1 MRELHVHVPGAS
13 PVSASLHGQG
23 GGTLLALAH
32 GAGGTRS
39 TPQLLRLAESLASG
53 GRRVLLF
60 NFPYSEAGRRAPDRP
75 AALEAT
81 VRAVAR
87 HVREQLA
94 PARLVLGGRS
104 MGGRMASQCV
114 AAGLACDALLL
125 LAYPLHPPGQPGQ
138 LRDAHLP
145 RIGTPMLFVQ
155 GTRDAFARSDLL
167 EATLARLQTRA
178 RLCSIADGDHSFA
191 VPARSGRKPAEVEA
205 GIAGSIE
212 EWLSAL
218 GL

>member
-1 MRELHVHVPGAS
+1 MLEMRIDVPGAG

-23 GGTLLALAH
+23 GSTLLALAH
-32 GAGGTRS
+32 GAGGTRT
-39 TPQLLRLAESLASG
+39 TPQLVRLADRLATG
-53 GRRVLLF
+53 GRRALLF

-81 VRAVAR
+81 VRAVAQ
-87 HVREQLA
+87 HAREQLA

-114 AAGLACDALLL
+114 AAGLACEALLL

-167 EATLARLQTRA
+167 EATLARLQPRA
-178 RLCSIADGDHSFA
+178 RLCSIADGDHSFG
-191 VPARSGRKPAEVEA
+191 VPARAGRRPAEVEA
-205 GIAGSIE
+205 GVAASIE
-212 EWLSAL
+212 EWLAAL